1 MNQQP
6 ILLAED
12 RDTDAE
18 LTLLALREAGIAH
31 PVVRAR
37 DGVEVLDYLFASSA
51 AELPSLVLLDLRMPR
66 LDGLDALKA
75 IRTDERGRNLPVI
88 VMTCSD
94 EEKRRF
100 GAYDNASTHVACKP
114 LDPAQLAAAT
124 RKLGLGGLVHGD
136 GK

>member
-1 MNQQP
+1 MRLQP

-18 LTLLALREAGIAH
+18 LTVLALRQAGIAH

-37 DGVEVLDYLFASSA
+37 DGVEVLDYLFASSG

-66 LDGLDALKA
+66 LDGLDTLKA
-75 IRTDERGRNLPVI
+75 IRTDTRARNLPVI

-100 GAYDNASTHVACKP
+100 GPYDDASTHVACKP

-124 RKLGLGGLVHGD
+124 TRLGLGGLMHRE